1 MFLWGF
7 SGSGKTAIAMEAVKI
22 KVSHCKATNK
32 SVRVIV
38 TKYYAYPIDEND
50 DSQLLTNMIEY
61 LKNIEDDVQ
70 ILTLNHT
77 ECRKEE
83 KGMPNFFCL
92 FVFFLH

>member
-1 MFLWGF
+1 MAL
-7 SGSGKTAIAMEAVKI
+7 EAVKI

-38 TKYYAYPIDEND
+38 TKYYAYPLDEND

-83 KGMPNFFCL
+83 KGMPIFFVCL
-92 FVFFLH
+92 CFFFH